1 MDASLD
7 FSNFTPKKIHA
18 FSGEGSPNI
27 VDAAFGW
34 HHEAYI
40 DSKGQLH
47 VCAKAKV
54 TSLKVLELPN
64 GERNF
69 TQVILPPGSGKAS
82 KVTFTRKR
90 MFVSTDTGK
99 LFSFKIV
106 ENVKTQDEM
115 LFHKQGPKFDADLI
129 INDPILIKELEN
141 VKNIS
146 AGQDHLL
153 VHTKDAKV
161 FALGDDSFG

>member
-1 MDASLD
+1 VDASLD
-7 FSNFTPKKIHA
+7 FSNFTPKKIRA
-18 FSGEGSPNI
+18 FTGEGSPNI

-40 DSKGQLH
+40 DSEGQLH

-54 TSLKVLELPN
+54 TSIKVEELPN
-64 GERNF
+64 GERKL
-69 TQVILPPGSGKAS
+69 TQVKLPPGSGKAS

-90 MFVSTDTGK
+90 MFVCTDTGK

-106 ENVKTQDEM
+106 ENARTQDEM
-115 LFHKQGPKFDADLI
+115 LFHKSGPKFDAELI
-129 INDPILIKELEN
+129 ITDPILIKELEN

-146 AGQDHLL
+146 AG
-153 VHTKDAKV
+153 
-161 FALGDDSFG
+161 